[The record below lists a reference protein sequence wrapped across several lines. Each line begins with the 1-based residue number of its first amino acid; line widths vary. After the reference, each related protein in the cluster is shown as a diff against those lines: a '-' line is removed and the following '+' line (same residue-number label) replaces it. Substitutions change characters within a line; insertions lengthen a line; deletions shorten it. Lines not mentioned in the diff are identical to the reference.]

1 MPMGKC
7 DSMHEKSRKLHQN
20 LSEMITPFINMAENR
35 INLENIVY
43 FLHTNSNYVQE
54 DITEIHLFTIG

>member
-7 DSMHEKSRKLHQN
+7 DAMHEKSRKLYQN
-20 LSEMITPFINMAENR
+20 LSEMITPFIKMAASR
-35 INLENIVY
+35 INLENIGY
-43 FLHTNSNYVQE
+43 LLHTNSNYVQE

>member
-7 DSMHEKSRKLHQN
+7 DAMHEKSRTLYQN
-20 LSEMITPFINMAENR
+20 LSEMNTPFIKMAASR
-35 INLENIVY
+35 INLEKIVY
-43 FLHTNSNYVQE
+43 FLHTNINYIQE

>member
-7 DSMHEKSRKLHQN
+7 DAMHEKSRTLSQN
-20 LSEMITPFINMAENR
+20 LSDMITPFIKMAASR
-35 INLENIVY
+35 INLEKIVY
-43 FLHTNSNYVQE
+43 FLHTNINYVQE